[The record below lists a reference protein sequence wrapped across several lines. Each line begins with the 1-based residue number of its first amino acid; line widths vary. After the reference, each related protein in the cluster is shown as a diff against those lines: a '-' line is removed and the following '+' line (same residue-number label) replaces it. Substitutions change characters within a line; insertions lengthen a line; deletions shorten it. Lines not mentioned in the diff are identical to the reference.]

1 MRDGALF
8 AYSGAL
14 TLDANFLGQIGG
26 ILAGGGDPAEIR
38 KAGIKP
44 DLTKRGFQRTMIDGR
59 HKYSRYFA
67 PAQHHIP
74 DTVDQVRELND
85 VELFDLAEDPHE
97 MTNLAAHGTDHNQ
110 LIGELNHKM
119 ATLIRDEIGAAEDG
133 RYLPD
138 MPGMNWAVTEFK
150 NI

>member
-1 MRDGALF
+1 
-8 AYSGAL
+8 
-14 TLDANFLGQIGG
+14 
-26 ILAGGGDPAEIR
+26 
-38 KAGIKP
+38 
-44 DLTKRGFQRTMIDGR
+44 MIDGR

-67 PAQHHIP
+67 PTQHHIP

-97 MTNLAAHGTDHNQ
+97 MTNLAARGADHNQ